1 MQVTTQEIFK
11 IMKKDEREQLF
22 NLQAFCSSFQI
33 FCLINGQ
40 NYQSDV
46 IPITLSGVAYKSFY
60 FGDNNSFIKSQVL
73 DMFDRYLEKYG
84 LRNLENIFIVK
95 TNKLWF
101 IVLNLIEDKNI
112 IAIFAENLDV
122 NLDLSDCD
130 FIDKTLSCLQN
141 NFTPIRC
148 EFNFIFYP
156 KEIPDIREIEI
167 LKGNFFDKILVAC
180 AKGNLILTLETL
192 EGNKYDIKISP
203 DSIDF
208 DGNLIH
214 LLEFTYIM
222 DVLDITD
229 HSLIYT
235 QEDDYDEIYEDDED
249 YDNSD
254 NLCLKIVTDFN
265 TVTIET
271 WTSPEDNQT
280 INVDNSNNLYIQ
292 NKIYSI
298 KHEHFSCLKLLPQ

>member
-1 MQVTTQEIFK
+1 
-11 IMKKDEREQLF
+11 MKKDEREQLF

-33 FCLINGQ
+33 FLYGFNGQ
-40 NYQSDV
+40 NCQSDV
-46 IPITLSGVAYKSFY
+46 IPIALSGVAYRSFY
-60 FGDNNSFIKSQVL
+60 FGDNNSFIKYQDL

-84 LRNLENIFIVK
+84 LRNVVRNIFIVK

-101 IVLNLIEDKNI
+101 IVLNLIEDKNM
-112 IAIFAENLDV
+112 IAIVAENLDV

-130 FIDKTLSCLQN
+130 FMDKTLSCLQN
-141 NFTPIRC
+141 NFITINC
-148 EFNFIFYP
+148 EFKFIFYP
-156 KEIPDIREIEI
+156 KEIPEIKEIEI
-167 LKGNFFDKILVAC
+167 LTGNFFDKILVAC
-180 AKGNLILTLETL
+180 AKGNLILTVETL
-192 EGNKYDIKISP
+192 EGNEYVIKITP

-271 WTSPEDNQT
+271 WTFPENNQT
-280 INVDNSNNLYIQ
+280 INVDDSNYLYIQ

-298 KHEHFSCLKLLPQ
+298 KHEHFSCLKISPQ